1 MGTILGGLSDHEGYA
16 ARRLPDGTLT
26 GTWTAATRE
35 FTAYVA
41 ACSCSTGSGY
51 TDWYGSTDHPPTD
64 AGEQAALAEWERVH
78 AWPLLQRRE
87 AAQQAAEAKV
97 TGALRTAGL
106 LDVDGGPDVHA
117 ILAEFWHPDGP
128 HSPDSVASAALA
140 IDELTRYLARATI
153 PASTTLP
160 HAGDVYRLVSELR
173 SALGR
178 LDQVLEQTSRR
189 MAAITADGGIYDD
202 RRDGR
207 DPADTAREAQG
218 GLDAAR
224 VALGPVLDALG
235 AAHRASGHLG
245 HR

>member
-1 MGTILGGLSDHEGYA
+1 MGTIIGELYDHEGYA

-64 AGEQAALAEWERVH
+64 DGEAAALAEWERVH
-78 AWPLLQRRE
+78 ARPLLQRHE
-87 AAQQAAEAKV
+87 AAQQAAEAKM
-97 TGALRTAGL
+97 TEALHTAGL
-106 LDVDGGPDVHA
+106 LKVDGDPDVDA
-117 ILAEFWHPDGP
+117 IIAEFWHPDGP
-128 HSPDSVASAALA
+128 HSPKSVASAALA

-153 PASTTLP
+153 HASTLP
-160 HAGDVYRLVSELR
+160 HASDVYRLVSELR

-178 LDQVLEQTSRR
+178 LDQVLEQTSQRV
-189 MAAITADGGIYDD
+189 AAITADGGIYDD
-202 RRDGR
+202 RRGDRG
-207 DPADTAREAQG
+207 PADTARQAQG

-235 AAHRASGHLG
+235 GARRASGHLG
-245 HR
+245 HE